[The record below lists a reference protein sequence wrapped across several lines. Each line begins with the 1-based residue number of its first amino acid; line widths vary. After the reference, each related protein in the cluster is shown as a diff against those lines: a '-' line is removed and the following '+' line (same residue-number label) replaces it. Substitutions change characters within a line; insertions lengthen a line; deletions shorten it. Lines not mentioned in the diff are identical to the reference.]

1 MSPDLT
7 TSAAAHDSALVQAA
21 SQLLTPER
29 SEEELLVAEGGGL
42 QLQRCTRCGYTRFPV
57 ATVCPEC
64 LSVSFTWEPD
74 SGLGTVWSFCVYHRA
89 FDAAFR
95 PALPYNV
102 ALVELDSGP
111 RMISNVLGVGRA
123 TLSVG
128 LRVVGSARE
137 VAPGRSLVYFRPA
150 DEAEGEGREGIR

>member
-1 MSPDLT
+1 VT
-7 TSAAAHDSALVQAA
+7 TYPPEHDDALVRAAA
-21 SQLLTPER
+21 QLLIAP
-29 SEEELLVAEGGGL
+29 SEEELLATPDGGL
-42 QLQRCTRCGYTRFPV
+42 RLQRCGECGYVRFPV
-57 ATVCPEC
+57 ATICPEC
-64 LSVSFTWEPD
+64 LSTSFTWEPD

-111 RMISNVLGVGRA
+111 RMISNVLGVDRTA
-123 TLSVG
+123 LSVG
-128 LRVVGSARE
+128 IRVVGSVTE

-150 DEAEGEGREGIR
+150 DEEESR